1 MGILRRYEKGQEMS
15 KLGGAILI
23 EPGNWARLGA
33 LSAAAEEAG
42 WDYLLCAEGPFAG
55 WANSIVGSAVMAE
68 NTERM
73 TVGTCIS
80 IVDYRHAWAAAAAAG
95 NLRERTGGRYVLG
108 FGVSHPAINGP
119 LGIVIDKPLA
129 ATRRYVADIRRFA
142 DTMPWGQPEI
152 WLAAV
157 LEPMVRLAAGI
168 ADGVILH
175 HVPLR
180 LIPRTIAVI
189 EEEAAKAGRPRPKII
204 SYARIALHE
213 DIEESRRLGREVTLA
228 FYRFPIY
235 QKLFRQ
241 AGFVAETDA
250 VVAALERDDD
260 EAALAAITDELLD
273 DYILLGD
280 GDRCRAKLAEFEAT
294 GVDVLLFAPL
304 PIHGAPLEPRFLPLF
319 EEFRVERAAG

>member
-1 MGILRRYEKGQEMS
+1 MS
-15 KLGGAILI
+15 HFGAAILI
-23 EPGNWARLGA
+23 EPGDWRQLGS
-33 LSAAAEEAG
+33 LSAAAEAAG
-42 WDYLLCAEGPFAG
+42 WDYILCAEGPFAG
-55 WANSIVGSAVMAE
+55 WTNSIVGSAVMAE

-80 IVDYRHAWAAAAAAG
+80 IVDYRHPWTAAAAAG
-95 NLRERTGGRYVLG
+95 NLRERTGGRYVMG

-119 LGIVIDKPLA
+119 LGIVIDKPLT
-129 ATRRYVADIRRFA
+129 ATRRYVAEVRRFA

-168 ADGVILH
+168 ADGIILH

-180 LIPRTIAVI
+180 LIPRTIAII
-189 EEEAAKAGRPRPKII
+189 EEEAAKAGRPRPKVI
-204 SYARIALHE
+204 SYARTALHE
-213 DIEESRRLGREVTLA
+213 DIEESRRLGRDLTLD
-228 FYRFPIY
+228 FYRFPVY
-235 QKLFRQ
+235 QKLFRH

-260 EAALAAITDELLD
+260 AAALAAISDELLD

-280 GDRCRAKLAEFEAT
+280 VERCRAKLAEFEAT
-294 GVDVLLFAPL
+294 GIDVLLFAPL
-304 PIHGAPLEPRFLPLF
+304 PIRGVSLLPRFTPLF
-319 EEFRVERAAG
+319 AQFGVGRATGATEPY